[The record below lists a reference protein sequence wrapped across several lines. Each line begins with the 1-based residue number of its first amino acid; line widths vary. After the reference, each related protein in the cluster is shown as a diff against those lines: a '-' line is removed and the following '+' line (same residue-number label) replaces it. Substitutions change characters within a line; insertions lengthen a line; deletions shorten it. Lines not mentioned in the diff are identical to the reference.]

1 MVDYQHNNSAN
12 ETGMQMNDDSS
23 VSSKWSKIMTNF
35 VLIGS
40 YNERVRRISER
51 LNGMHFDIEADR
63 NQKLAHVDQ
72 QLTFVDDKVT
82 DWHHSDQ
89 KRFVLL
95 QERLAASVQYV
106 DTYRQEREYE
116 ESAFTS
122 ELSSLEAKIEQKFQD
137 ERQADI
143 EMEKR
148 L

>member
-40 YNERVRRISER
+40 YNERVHRISER

-95 QERLAASVQYV
+95 QERLAASV
-106 DTYRQEREYE
+106 
-116 ESAFTS
+116 
-122 ELSSLEAKIEQKFQD
+122 
-137 ERQADI
+137 
-143 EMEKR
+143 
-148 L
+148 